1 MIVTKK
7 MKCEK
12 MTCESMVKLEKYG
25 IMKTARKAS
34 HLMAT
39 AVLSFTSMMTERS
52 TIAAASI
59 MILRSCSV
67 R

>member
-1 MIVTKK
+1 M
-7 MKCEK
+7 E
-12 MTCESMVKLEKYG
+12 KLEKYG